1 MKSHD
6 LILIRKGSFNETIDP
21 KTFHVQ
27 YKQIVSPT
35 CGYIV
40 SVKTFDE
47 RHWQQREG
55 ILKRRS
61 CQKTLLEIHPCNSFS
76 STYKPTKASIC
87 RIEGEKKQLT
97 LKLTATKIT
106 SENGMVGEYVLVS
119 FFGGLFLCQFPG
131 VDTRPLVAV
140 SPAFEVMTGSWGGVE
155 LVGKKW
161 IGLGWFAVLSLV
173 WWYKWTKHQLDDC
186 SSWRKT
192 HMR

>member
-87 RIEGEKKQLT
+87 RIEGEKTTHPETNSNKNYIWKWDGGGIRSCFLFWG
-97 LKLTATKIT
+97 AFF
-106 SENGMVGEYVLVS
+106 VS
-119 FFGGLFLCQFPG
+119 
-131 VDTRPLVAV
+131 V
-140 SPAFEVMTGSWGGVE
+140 SGSWYQALGCRVTC
-155 LVGKKW
+155 LW
-161 IGLGWFAVLSLV
+161 SHDRLLGWGGIGWEKMDRLGMI
-173 WWYKWTKHQLDDC
+173 C
-186 SSWRKT
+186 SFKLG
-192 HMR
+192 MMI